1 MWQADLRGI
10 PMTVPWSDHVLH
22 FALPAFAIAGWVLGP
37 GRRTARWS
45 LIAGVLAFPVVWGLV
60 TMWRGSRIGWY
71 PYYFLDLRQ
80 VSGVGEFLLTS
91 AFALAVF
98 AGVASGLIGLS
109 RWRPT
114 ARVLRPGG
122 RVRPG
127 SLRLRRREERERVRR
142 GLSRVVIP
150 ELRERARR
158 LAADEP
164 DEDRLPGDRL
174 RRSIHVRIAASPP
187 TECHTAASVS
197 QNRSS
202 KRSQT
207 LSTAPDPAASIALR
221 YANGRAGSNSIDPC
235 WRTPIGAV
243 TITRSAES
251 ASPLLRRRLTPVES

>member
-1 MWQADLRGI
+1 MTARTWFAVARLAAAALCIAALVHRLFWGLSSQTIAGQNFFAYLTIQSNIAFAVVATTGGLVALRRADDPDWLTGIRTVVLSWTITAGLVFALLMWQADLRGI

-122 RVRPG
+122 ESGPDHSDSG
-127 SLRLRRREERERVRR
+127 
-142 GLSRVVIP
+142 
-150 ELRERARR
+150 
-158 LAADEP
+158 AAKNASE
-164 DEDRLPGDRL
+164 
-174 RRSIHVRIAASPP
+174 SVAA
-187 TECHTAASVS
+187 
-197 QNRSS
+197 
-202 KRSQT
+202 
-207 LSTAPDPAASIALR
+207 
-221 YANGRAGSNSIDPC
+221 
-235 WRTPIGAV
+235 
-243 TITRSAES
+243 
-251 ASPLLRRRLTPVES
+251 